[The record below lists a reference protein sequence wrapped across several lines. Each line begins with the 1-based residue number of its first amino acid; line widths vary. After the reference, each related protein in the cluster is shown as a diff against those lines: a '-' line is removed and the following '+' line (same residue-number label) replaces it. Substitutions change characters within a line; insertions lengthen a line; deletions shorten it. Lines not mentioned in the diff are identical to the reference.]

1 MNRSASWVLIILG
14 VLVAAF
20 LAQRILTGDRAEG
33 ERTGFQA
40 LLAQIDREQ
49 VERVTLDVP
58 NDRAEV
64 TYAARAGTVD
74 VLYPDGYEER
84 LVERLVSAGVPLEIQ
99 GRSAI
104 FELLIYYGPFAAFWI
119 WLARRLPRRASAR
132 AQDSA

>member
-1 MNRSASWVLIILG
+1 MNRSARWVLIILG

-74 VLYPDGYEER
+74 VLYRMGTR
-84 LVERLVSAGVPLEIQ
+84 RGWSSVWSAPGCHW
-99 GRSAI
+99 RSRV
-104 FELLIYYGPFAAFWI
+104 
-119 WLARRLPRRASAR
+119 ARRS
-132 AQDSA
+132 SSC

>member
-1 MNRSASWVLIILG
+1 MNRSARWVLIILG

-84 LVERLVSAGVPLEIQ
+84 LVERLVSAGVPL
-99 GRSAI
+99 RSRV
-104 FELLIYYGPFAAFWI
+104 
-119 WLARRLPRRASAR
+119 ARRS
-132 AQDSA
+132 SSC